1 MRLAAAMIASLALGM
16 AIAACEQLDQKGGS
30 GGDAGTSSA
39 DGGAASGDAA
49 VFTGAGC
56 GIESKS
62 GVELC
67 VATSKCPNVVVDT
80 QSMPSCGFRLRGAAV
95 DLVCSCGG
103 SICSMGAFTTCDEAS
118 KLLANQTEGTVCVQV
133 SEGRCTESAAS
144 ASSSSST
151 SSGASSGSNKACD
164 QQCMHD
170 CGGGAACAS
179 VCNCD

>member
-30 GGDAGTSSA
+30 GGDAGASSA
-39 DGGAASGDAA
+39 DGGAAGGDAA

-56 GIESKS
+56 GVESKS

-80 QSMPSCGFRLRGAAV
+80 QSMPSCGFRLHGAAV
-95 DLVCSCGG
+95 DLVCACGG

-133 SEGRCTESAAS
+133 SEGRCTKSAAT
-144 ASSSSST
+144 ASSSSSS